1 LKGLAISMRWKYA
14 ATTALLF
21 VIFSGS
27 QVNGAMVNRIAAI
40 VNDDVITTN
49 QIERKLAESKEKLG
63 NLSEAEMK
71 QVRFQVLNRLVEETL
86 VDQRIKELKIRVSD
100 AEVDNAIQDVQR
112 SNKLSRAQLEAT
124 LLQEGMTFEKY
135 REKLRMELIRFR
147 LVSLEVRKK
156 IMVTEQEVLD
166 YFREHIDEFRQAPF
180 LRLGY
185 LNFSVAVPL
194 DREKVRAQA
203 LEIQKQMRAGTGFDE
218 ILRSV
223 AGKDH
228 ITGGSL
234 GKMNIEELS
243 PVFADAVRNLKE
255 GEVSELLD
263 SPGTLRL
270 LFLEEKNPGEV
281 KNFDQVRYEIEKK
294 LTDQRTEVRFKDWA
308 EKLREGARIEILL

>member
-1 LKGLAISMRWKYA
+1 MGWKYA
-14 ATTALLF
+14 AATALLF

-63 NLSEAEMK
+63 NLPEGEMK
-71 QVRFQVLNRLVEETL
+71 RVRSQVLNSLIEETL
-86 VDQRIKELKIRVSD
+86 VNQRIKELKIRVSE
-100 AEVDNAIQDVQR
+100 AEVDAAIQDVQR
-112 SNKLSRAQLEAT
+112 SNKLSRAQLEEA
-124 LLQEGMTFEKY
+124 LLKEGMTFEAY
-135 REKLRMELIRFR
+135 RENMREELLRFR
-147 LVSLEVRKK
+147 LLSRDVRKN

-185 LNFSVAVPL
+185 LNFSIDDPSE
-194 DREKVRAQA
+194 RENVRAQA
-203 LEIQKQMRAGTGFDE
+203 LEIQKKMRAGKGFDE
-218 ILRSV
+218 SLRSV
-223 AGKDH
+223 ARENH

-234 GKMNIEELS
+234 GKISIEELS
-243 PVFADAVRNLKE
+243 PVFAEAVRDLDA
-255 GEVSELLD
+255 GEVSEVLE

-281 KNFDQVRYEIEKK
+281 KKFDQVRYQIEKK
-294 LTDQRTEVRFKDWA
+294 LTDQHMKVRFKDWA
-308 EKLREGARIEILL
+308 EKLKEEARIEILL